1 MFDNNGDAQHIHSV
15 IMKEFPVLTMCGGY
29 TLLRLAENSH
39 NMVEI
44 EGPDNGM
51 TVQYLKDIL
60 NHAKLY
66 IRPLQKDITNEDMKP
81 YSTPQV
87 RLEDYYFGLIFLQ
100 IAIELAI
107 YSY

>member
-39 NMVEI
+39 NMVVI

-51 TVQYLKDIL
+51 TVRYLKDIL
-60 NHAKLY
+60 NYAKLY
-66 IRPLQKDITNEDMKP
+66 IRPLQKDITMKP